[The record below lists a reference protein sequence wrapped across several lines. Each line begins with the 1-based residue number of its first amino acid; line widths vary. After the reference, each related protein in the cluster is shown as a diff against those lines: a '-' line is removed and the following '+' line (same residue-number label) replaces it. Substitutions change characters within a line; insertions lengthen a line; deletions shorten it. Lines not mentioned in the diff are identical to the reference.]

1 MGGFYGIIIE
11 MNDETIVIVG
21 PTASG
26 KTGVAIEIAQEVATL
41 SRAIAASETATAP
54 SLGFKPRSVRCS
66 SLPGTSSELAS
77 PPDLSSTS
85 SELATQQTFA
95 GAEIISA
102 DSRAI
107 YRGMEVGTAAPS
119 LEEQAGIPHWGV
131 GIVEPGERFTVA
143 DWKNYAEEK
152 IAEIRA
158 RGKLPIVAGGTGLY
172 VDALVYNYDFTE
184 HKKLSQE
191 DRKKTAEEICA
202 NYLIVGIK
210 WSPEEL
216 RQRITLRADKMFNQE
231 LYDET
236 RKLVGKYN
244 WNTQAMKSNIYQF
257 AWSYLQG
264 EISLER
270 AKELFIYDDWH
281 LAKRQMTWFKR
292 NKNIVWLPLAEVEP
306 YVIKCI
312 QDEQRR

>member
-1 MGGFYGIIIE
+1 MAGEKKFGRAV
-11 MNDETIVIVG
+11 VILG

-26 KTGVAIEIAQEVATL
+26 KTGVSIEIAQE
-41 SRAIAASETATAP
+41 
-54 SLGFKPRSVRCS
+54 
-66 SLPGTSSELAS
+66 LAS
-77 PPDLSSTS
+77 PQFFT
-85 SELATQQTFA
+85 

-107 YRGMEVGTAAPS
+107 YRGMEVGTAVPS
-119 LEEQAGIPHWGV
+119 PEEQAGIPHWGV

-143 DWKNYAEEK
+143 DWKKYAEEK
-152 IAEIRA
+152 IAQIRA
-158 RGKLPIVAGGTGLY
+158 RGKLPIIVGGTGLY
-172 VDALVYNYDFTE
+172 IDALVYNYDFTE

-191 DRKKTAEEICA
+191 DRQKTLEEICA
-202 NYLIVGIK
+202 KYLIVGIK

-216 RQRITLRADKMFNQE
+216 RQRIAVRADKMFGQE
-231 LYDET
+231 LYSET
-236 RKLVGKYN
+236 QKLVSKYN
-244 WNTQAMKSNIYQF
+244 WDTQAMKSNIYQF

-292 NKNIVWLPLAEVEP
+292 NKSIKWLPLAEVKS
-306 YVIKCI
+306 YVIECI